1 MFVDCAF
8 MLIVAVV
15 LRQNDLTFRDV
26 TTKFVQVPLCDIIIV
41 YSTNALTII
50 ICTTMTTVDRPAN
63 TSTSLKH

>member
-1 MFVDCAF
+1 